1 MKVTRSANLFQKLNN
16 EMLIQYMILL
26 MQYKQEENRKAL
38 LFVTNKNDKIS
49 F

>member
-38 LFVTNKNDKIS
+38 LFVTNKNDKFS